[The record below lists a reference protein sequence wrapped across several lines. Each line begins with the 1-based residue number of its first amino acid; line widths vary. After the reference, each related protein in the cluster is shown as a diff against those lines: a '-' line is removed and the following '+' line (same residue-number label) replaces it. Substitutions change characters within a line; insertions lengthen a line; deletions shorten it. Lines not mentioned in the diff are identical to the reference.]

1 MAADSLSV
9 EEKLKLACYYE
20 VSKICKFVCENNTL
34 LGELQIDKQAK
45 QLIAELIWKKL
56 KIYAE
61 DLEAFAKHAK
71 RSTINAEDVKLLV
84 RRNPSMN
91 CLQNEKGEE
100 GNSIPRN
107 GKGMK
112 QNAKDTNPSWRH
124 PILSV
129 TIKER
134 RHLDVKIKMH
144 DKGLSRYFLQIK
156 RQDCAGLFYTKKH

>member
-84 RRNPSMN
+84 RRNPSMVEHMTKMADD
-91 CLQNEKGEE
+91 LASSKDSKKRKQLKE
-100 GNSIPRN
+100 GN
-107 GKGMK
+107 
-112 QNAKDTNPSWRH
+112 
-124 PILSV
+124 
-129 TIKER
+129 KE
-134 RHLDVKIKMH
+134 VVEIE
-144 DKGLSRYFLQIK
+144 
-156 RQDCAGLFYTKKH
+156 

>member
-107 GKGMK
+107 GKGIK
-112 QNAKDTNPSWRH
+112 QNAKVPFVSPNNQRSGGRRGCVLCNCAAPPLQPTPLPA
-124 PILSV
+124 PIHQS
-129 TIKER
+129 
-134 RHLDVKIKMH
+134 
-144 DKGLSRYFLQIK
+144 
-156 RQDCAGLFYTKKH
+156 